1 MICGLLQTFV
11 NWLFGVYFKG
21 DRCTKKTPYR
31 SSIVAMLRTGGME
44 RQISMALAV
53 ATGMHGYALSVDSRR
68 L

>member
-1 MICGLLQTFV
+1 MVCGLLQTFV

-44 RQISMALAV
+44 LQISMALAV
-53 ATGMHGYALSVDSRR
+53 VAGMHGYALSVDSRR